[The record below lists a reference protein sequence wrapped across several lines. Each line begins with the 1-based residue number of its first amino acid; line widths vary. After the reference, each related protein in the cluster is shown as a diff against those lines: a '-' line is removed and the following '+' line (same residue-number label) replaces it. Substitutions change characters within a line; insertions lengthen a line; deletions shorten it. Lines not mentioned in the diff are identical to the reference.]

1 MRRAILIMLFV
12 TSMTSSFAQERIRFS
27 VLGGYEH
34 MVNEDIAS
42 DAGYGI
48 GTEFKY
54 SFYKRLYAVANFHMG
69 VNKDFKP
76 RTAISE
82 QGEVDF
88 SMHWKTYEYKAG
100 IGLGANLLDYQRSNI
115 YVQTTFGLSRVKYSY
130 PTVTEYSPEVAIEN
144 REHNFFKYATSVS
157 MGYNYNISKN
167 FFIGLDYTGWWLVN
181 YNYRHTC
188 NAKIG
193 VIL

>member
-34 MVNEDIAS
+34 MDNEDIAS

-144 REHNFFKYATSVS
+144 REHNFSNMPRPYLWDITIIFLKTFSSDWIIPV
-157 MGYNYNISKN
+157 G
-167 FFIGLDYTGWWLVN
+167 GWSIITTDIHVMP
-181 YNYRHTC
+181 
-188 NAKIG
+188 K
-193 VIL
+193 